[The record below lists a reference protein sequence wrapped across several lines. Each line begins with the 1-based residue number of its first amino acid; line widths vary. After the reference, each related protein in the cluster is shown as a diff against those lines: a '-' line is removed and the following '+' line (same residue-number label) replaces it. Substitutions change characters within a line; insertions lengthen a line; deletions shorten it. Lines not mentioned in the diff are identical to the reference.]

1 MPGSS
6 SSSRARIRRGRY
18 QALRAANKELF
29 ERYWNI
35 GEAIH
40 RRPEIL
46 GWGKAVDETLAKDLR
61 CEFPERNGL
70 PPHNLWSMRDFYPAC
85 VTKPNL
91 QPLVAEISWMKNL
104 VIMARCK
111 DDLAREF
118 YVRATARCGRAMS
131 VGAVRDYN
139 NLKADASTF
148 REQFGRAR
156 RIHSQRLFIGK
167 GVLLRIRQV
176 RHGRGGT

>member
-29 ERYWNI
+29 ERYWDI
-35 GEAIH
+35 GEATH

-61 CEFPERNGL
+61 CEFPERNGF
-70 PPHNLWSMRDFYPAC
+70 PAHNLWNMRDFYPAY

-91 QPLVAEISWMKNL
+91 QPLVEKL
-104 VIMARCK
+104 Y
-111 DDLAREF
+111 E
-118 YVRATARCGRAMS
+118 
-131 VGAVRDYN
+131 
-139 NLKADASTF
+139 
-148 REQFGRAR
+148 
-156 RIHSQRLFIGK
+156 
-167 GVLLRIRQV
+167 
-176 RHGRGGT
+176 